1 MKKPFSLK
9 DKDGNKIYDSG
20 LVQEEIEKLGKHIVI
35 KKPTRKKGSGRPKG
49 AKNKTSYNIL

>member
-20 LVQEEIEKLGKHIVI
+20 LVQEEIEKREEIEAKYNALEARISALE
-35 KKPTRKKGSGRPKG
+35 GS
-49 AKNKTSYNIL
+49 